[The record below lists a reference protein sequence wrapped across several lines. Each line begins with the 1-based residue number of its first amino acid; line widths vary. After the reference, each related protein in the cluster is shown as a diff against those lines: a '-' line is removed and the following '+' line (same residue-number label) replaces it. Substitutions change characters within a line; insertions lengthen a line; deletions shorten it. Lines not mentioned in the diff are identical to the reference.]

1 LPYEKRG
8 GEIRCL
14 SKEIPFDIPES
25 WAWCRLGEIC
35 FLQDGEKY
43 QGTPLP
49 YLEAKVLRGLKIPEK
64 RTQGK
69 FVYSN
74 RTIILVDGENSGE
87 VFVTNQNGI
96 LGSTYKLLLLLES
109 LNQNYILFII
119 KFYQKLFRE
128 NKKGAAIPHLN
139 KKLFHDL
146 LIGIPPLAEQKRI
159 VEKIEE
165 SLPFVEEYGEKEE
178 ALKKLNKEFPDALKK
193 SILQWAIQGKLVAQ
207 DPNDEPAD
215 ILLER
220 IRAEK
225 EKLIKEGKIKRDKNV
240 SKIIRRGNEFYEKH
254 SDGTETQLT
263 DLPFDIPA
271 SWTWCRL
278 GEISS
283 SNIGLT
289 YKPSDISN
297 TGIPVLRS
305 GNIQNGMLNLHN
317 LIKVSVN
324 PRKSQL
330 VQNNDILICV
340 RNGSKSLVGKSAI
353 IENIHIPMV
362 FGAFMAILRSSF
374 YEYIKIFLDS
384 HLFKRLNGNTK
395 TETINQITQHMLKD
409 TLIPLPPVEEQK
421 RIAAK
426 YHLINELINR

>member
-1 LPYEKRG
+1 MPYEKRG
-8 GEIRCL
+8 GEIRCI
-14 SKEIPFDIPES
+14 SEEIPFDIPES

-165 SLPFVEEYGEKEE
+165 ILPFVEEYGEKEE

-193 SILQWAIQGKLVAQ
+193 SILQWAIQGRLVDQ
-207 DPNDEPAD
+207 DPNDEPAG
-215 ILLER
+215 ILLGK

-225 EKLIKEGKIKRDKNV
+225 EKLIKEGKIKRDKKV
-240 SKIIRRGNEFYEKH
+240 SKIIRRGNEFYEKFP
-254 SDGTETQLT
+254 DGTETQLT
-263 DLPFDIPA
+263 DLPFEIPA

-278 GEISS
+278 GSVIEIARGGSPRPIKAYITTNHNGINWIKIGDSDKDGKFISQTREKIIPEGASKSRIVKKRGFS
-283 SNIGLT
+283 SN
-289 YKPSDISN
+289 
-297 TGIPVLRS
+297 
-305 GNIQNGMLNLHN
+305 
-317 LIKVSVN
+317 
-324 PRKSQL
+324 
-330 VQNNDILICV
+330 
-340 RNGSKSLVGKSAI
+340 
-353 IENIHIPMV
+353 E
-362 FGAFMAILRSSF
+362 F
-374 YEYIKIFLDS
+374 YEFWSPL
-384 HLFKRLNGNTK
+384 RL
-395 TETINQITQHMLKD
+395 
-409 TLIPLPPVEEQK
+409 
-421 RIAAK
+421 K
-426 YHLINELINR
+426 Y